1 MEYRQLGR
9 SGLRVS
15 LFSLGSWVTYGG
27 SVDDAVARKCLLAAY
42 ERGVNFFD
50 NAEVYAGGRAEEVVG
65 EVLSELRRED
75 LVLSSKVF
83 WGGKGPNDTGL
94 SAKHVI
100 EGCHGALRRLR
111 TDHLDLYYCH
121 RPDPH
126 TPIEETVRAMDILVR
141 QGKVLYWGTS
151 EWPASK
157 IIEACQV
164 AERRNMVPPTV
175 EQPQYNL
182 FHREAVEHELKQLC
196 EVYGLGLTVWSP
208 LASGLLTG
216 KYNDGIPEGSRLASP
231 RLDWLRD
238 RLLTEDK
245 LERTRRLGRIAEGF
259 GCSLAQLAL
268 AWAAKNPCV
277 SSVITGASR
286 PEQVVENIG
295 ALPVLTKL
303 NHDHLDQI
311 DAILEGRPERHT
323 P

>member
-83 WGGKGPNDTGL
+83 WGGEGPNDTGL

-216 KYNDGIPEGSRLASP
+216 KYNDGVPEGSRLASP